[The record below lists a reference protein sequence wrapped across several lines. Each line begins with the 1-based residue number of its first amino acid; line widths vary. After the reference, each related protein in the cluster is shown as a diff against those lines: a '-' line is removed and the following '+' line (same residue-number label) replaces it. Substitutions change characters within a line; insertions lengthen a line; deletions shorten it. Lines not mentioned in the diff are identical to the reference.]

1 MTKFNSLLSGEIS
14 DGKYDCLLSDV
25 YHDTDLNSVKN
36 RYIKLLD
43 DHRRTFGD
51 QDVLIV
57 SAPGRTEL
65 GGNHTDHNLGIV
77 LAAGVTLDTLAVVSA
92 SEERMI
98 HFHSEGYDPVI
109 MDSSDS
115 TFREEEKETTIS
127 LLRGILFRFE
137 QLNYRTGGFS
147 CYVNSEVAQGS
158 GLSSSAS
165 VEVLIGSIL
174 NELYNGGKISPVEIA
189 KAGQYAENNF
199 FGKASGLMDQVAC
212 ACAGIVGI
220 DFYGHDA
227 PLIRQCSYDFRRHG
241 YVLTAV
247 DSRSSHAELADE
259 YSAIPNEMRLVAGY
273 FGKQNCREI
282 DRDQLILA
290 IPEIR
295 KLHGDRAVLRT
306 LHFLG
311 ETDRAAAMFTVLQ
324 DNNIEEYFRLAE
336 ASGNSSFKYLQNIY
350 QGLHPQNQAVSL
362 ALKLTEDFLEGQGA
376 CRIQGGGF
384 AGSIQAFIPADRL
397 DSYRSLMESVFGTG
411 AVTELSVRQLKAGKI
426 L

>member
-1 MTKFNSLLSGEIS
+1 MTKLSSVLSGEIS

-25 YHDTDLNSVKN
+25 YHDTDLSSVKN

-43 DHRRTFGD
+43 EHRRTFGE
-51 QDVLIV
+51 QDVLMV

-77 LAAGVTLDTLAVVSA
+77 LAAGVTLDTLAVVSV
-92 SEERMI
+92 SESSMI
-98 HFHSEGYDPVI
+98 HFHSDGYNPVI

-115 TFREEEKETTIS
+115 SFREEEKETTIS
-127 LLRGILFRFE
+127 LLRGILSGFE

-147 CYVNSEVAQGS
+147 CCVNSEVAQGS

-174 NELYNGGKISPVEIA
+174 NELYNEGEISPVEIA
-189 KAGQYAENNF
+189 KAGQYAENNY

-220 DFYGHDA
+220 DFYGDDA
-227 PLIRQCSYDFRRHG
+227 PLIRQCSYDFRSHG

-259 YSAIPNEMRLVAGY
+259 YSAIPNEMRQVAGY
-273 FGKQNCREI
+273 FGKQNCREV
-282 DRDQLILA
+282 DREQLVQL

-306 LHFLG
+306 LHFLS
-311 ETDRAAAMFTVLQ
+311 ETDRAAAMFTALQ
-324 DNNIEEYFRLAE
+324 DDNIEEYFSLAE

-350 QGLHPQNQAVSL
+350 QGSHPQNQAVSL